1 MKSVF
6 SKFVLAPAV
15 LAAAAL
21 VSTSAMAESVVK
33 VPFNFTVGNK
43 TLPAGSYA
51 VRHDSSKHFVTLLRK
66 GTSDIYTWIIGPG
79 EPSPANPR
87 SFSPSTRLATP
98 TCSRPFST
106 VRSAPRAWTRNR
118 CARRNTNPSG
128 LRVAARANCPA

>member
-79 EPSPANPR
+79 EPSPSQSKIVLTFDKVGDAHMLQTIQYG
-87 SFSPSTRLATP
+87 SLSTARLDKK
-98 TCSRPFST
+98 S
-106 VRSAPRAWTRNR
+106 
-118 CARRNTNPSG
+118 
-128 LRVAARANCPA
+128 LRQAEHESIRLTGGR

>member
-51 VRHDSSKHFVTLLRK
+51 VRRDSHQNFVTLVRK
-66 GTSDIYTWIIGPG
+66 GTSDAYTWIIGPG
-79 EPSPANPR
+79 EPSPSETKVVLTFDKVGDAHMLQTIQYG
-87 SFSPSTRLATP
+87 SLSTAQLDKKSLHEAEHESIRLTGG
-98 TCSRPFST
+98 R
-106 VRSAPRAWTRNR
+106 
-118 CARRNTNPSG
+118 
-128 LRVAARANCPA
+128 